1 MDLPRFTRR
10 PSVFPSTISPV
21 SRSPVLASG
30 SVHQYSDGFETMVK
44 AKIDPECKMC
54 KISTHDFELMS
65 NKDAGS
71 QKHTVVQF
79 MTSKLGIFSP
89 NTICFRDL

>member
-1 MDLPRFTRR
+1 M
-10 PSVFPSTISPV
+10 
-21 SRSPVLASG
+21 LASG

-44 AKIDPECKMC
+44 AKIDPERKMC
-54 KISTHDFELMS
+54 NISTHDFELML

-71 QKHTVVQF
+71 QKGRIQKHPAVQF